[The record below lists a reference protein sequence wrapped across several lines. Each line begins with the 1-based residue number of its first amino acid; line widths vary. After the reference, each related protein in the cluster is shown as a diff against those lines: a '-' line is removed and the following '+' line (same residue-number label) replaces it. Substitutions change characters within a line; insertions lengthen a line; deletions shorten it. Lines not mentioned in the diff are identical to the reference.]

1 MRVQIISGTLEAI
14 FDQIECRFLQNR
26 LASYVSRTKRKKNW
40 VPKFFWAAGEA
51 FFSDLGHFSEFE
63 DFSKFEDFGCLKH
76 ITLANHHTAVMK
88 ERLTLCS
95 SQKHVLVLIC

>member
-1 MRVQIISGTLEAI
+1 M
-14 FDQIECRFLQNR
+14 QNR

-95 SQKHVLVLIC
+95 SQKHVYGINLLLTIKLLIVKCLIAQKNEKT

>member
-1 MRVQIISGTLEAI
+1 M
-14 FDQIECRFLQNR
+14 QNR

-76 ITLANHHTAVMK
+76 TTLANQFLSSHSGNEGKTD
-88 ERLTLCS
+88 TLFITKTC
-95 SQKHVLVLIC
+95 IWY